1 MKNKVVRRIEVYSIL
16 FIIVLIDAFIEHQ
29 NTNSPCFFIGIV
41 GVTSA
46 MYAILYIGLKIA
58 STKLNK
64 VSRLRKTIEKMHIS
78 GKELSLHICIVIV
91 SIMIIHSNSSNAI
104 VKEGTA
110 EKEVLI
116 RIEKEVGRN
125 DINSV
130 LKIDD
135 QHIVITF
142 SDNSRK
148 IITEENLK

>member
-1 MKNKVVRRIEVYSIL
+1 MFYSIL
-16 FIIVLIDAFIEHQ
+16 FIIVLLDAFIEHQ
-29 NTNSPCFFIGIV
+29 HTNFPWFFIGIV

-46 MYAILYIGLKIA
+46 MYVSLYIGLKLG

-78 GKELSLHICIVIV
+78 GKELSLHICIFIV
-91 SIMIIHSNSSNAI
+91 VLMIMPLNPSNAI
-104 VKEGTA
+104 VKEGKV

-116 RIEKEVGRN
+116 RIEKEAGRT

-135 QHIVITF
+135 EHIIITF
-142 SDNSRK
+142 SDKSRK
-148 IITEENLK
+148 IITAKDLN